1 MINNQLGRR
10 NLSPDVQSYL
20 RGKQYDREK
29 KKVGA
34 AEGNK
39 NAEKQIG
46 NNCPIVSTAQRLATQ
61 HNVSER
67 TIKDNA
73 TYSKGVDIIA
83 GNTSNEIKHKI
94 LNRELVIGQKDM
106 ISFEPIFFH

>member
-29 KKVGA
+29 KKVS
-34 AEGNK
+34 N
-39 NAEKQIG
+39 EKGSNQFSEVKG
-46 NNCPIVSTAQRLATQ
+46 NNCPQPTTAQRLATQ